1 MKTVKINGNN
11 YPVLPMDVNMLC
23 DLEDMGISMSE
34 MQTKAFSFI
43 RAIVSIWMGVDTKKA
58 GREIEL
64 HLINGG
70 TLEDIM
76 DAVKDAME
84 SSDFFRHL
92 TKTTAEETPTEK
104 SEKK

>member
-11 YPVLPMDVNMLC
+11 YPILTLDVNMLC
-23 DLEDMGISMSE
+23 DLEDMGISMNE

-43 RAIVSIWMGVDTKKA
+43 RAIVSIWMGVDPKKA

-64 HLINGG
+64 HLMNGG
-70 TLEDIM
+70 TLEEIM
-76 DAVKDAME
+76 DAVKDSME
-84 SSDFFRHL
+84 NSDFFRNL
-92 TKTTAEETPTEK
+92 SKTTAEETPTDK